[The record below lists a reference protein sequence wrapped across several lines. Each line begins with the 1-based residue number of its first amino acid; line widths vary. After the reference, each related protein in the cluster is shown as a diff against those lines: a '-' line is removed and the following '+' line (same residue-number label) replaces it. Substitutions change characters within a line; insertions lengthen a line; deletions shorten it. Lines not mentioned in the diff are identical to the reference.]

1 MIFIDRFDGRRVR
14 GLPAFNAAI
23 PYLMRR
29 RNESVVYF
37 AKDIDIENAMRFV
50 RRKNAELGES
60 RYSLFGI
67 LLAAAAR
74 TLALKPRMNRFIHGR
89 AFYQRNEIS
98 ISFIVKKKLTE
109 EAAETN
115 AKVRFRAEGDLHE
128 AMERINAAIERAR
141 SDEPGPDD
149 MEVEIA
155 HRIPGGLALV
165 SFVFRLLD
173 HFNLAPGWMLRNDPL
188 YTSVYFANLGSLG
201 LDTPF
206 HHLYEW
212 GTASLFVVMGRMFQK
227 EIRRPDGSVSKR
239 HFVNL
244 KVSIDERIG
253 EGIYFAHAASLFQ
266 HLVTH
271 PESLELP
278 PDPQSVES

>member
-14 GLPAFNAAI
+14 DLPAFNAAI

-37 AKDIDIENAMRFV
+37 AKDIDVENAMRFV
-50 RRKNAELGES
+50 KQKNAQAGES

-89 AFYQRNEIS
+89 AYYQRNEIS

-115 AKVRFRAEGDLHE
+115 AKVRLRPEDSLVE
-128 AMERINAAIERAR
+128 AMASINAVIEKAR

-149 MEVEIA
+149 REVEII
-155 HRIPGGLALV
+155 HRIPGGKFL
-165 SFVFRLLD
+165 FTKIFRILD
-173 HFNLAPGWMLRNDPL
+173 RLNLAPGWMLRNDPL
-188 YTSVYFANLGSLG
+188 YTSIYFANLGSIG

-227 EIRRPDGSVSKR
+227 DVRRPDGSVARR

-253 EGIYFAHAASLFQ
+253 EGLYFAHAAALFQ
-266 HLVTH
+266 RLVAH
-271 PESLELP
+271 PEQLEGPTDL
-278 PDPQSVES
+278 SFIES